1 MTGMVEANG
10 GTPPAA
16 LSLADVGS
24 LARAIRAEV
33 GKAVVGQSE
42 AVEHLLIALLARGHV
57 LLEGPPGTAKTFMA
71 QCFAATLGLD
81 FGRIQFTPDL
91 MPGDILGSNL
101 FNFQTSQFTLTQGP
115 IFCDLLLADEINRT
129 PPKTQA
135 ALLEAMQ
142 ERRVTLDGTAHRLPD
157 HFMVVATQ
165 NPIESQGVYP
175 LPEAQLDRFLFKLLI
190 PYPSHEEEA
199 RIVSRFGERSGPAS
213 PADLGIRAVVTPDL
227 LAAAALGVKSI
238 AIAESVIDYVVRLVR
253 ATRDSADLAS
263 GASPRA
269 AVLLANAARARA
281 AIDGR
286 DYVLPDDVKALA
298 TAVLRHRLLLS
309 PVAEIEGKQVEVL
322 VSELVER
329 TEAPR

>member
-1 MTGMVEANG
+1 MTV
-10 GTPPAA
+10 PAMT
-16 LSLADVGS
+16 LPEVSHLA
-24 LARAIRAEV
+24 AKIR
-33 GKAVVGQSE
+33 GQISKAVVGQTE
-42 AVEHLLIALLARGHV
+42 TIDALLVALLAQGHV

-71 QCFAATLGLD
+71 QCFAASLGLQ

-101 FNFQTSQFTLTQGP
+101 FNFQTSAFTLTRGP
-115 IFCDLLLADEINRT
+115 IFCELLLGDEINRT

-142 ERRVTLDGTAHRLPD
+142 ERRVTLDGTAHPLPQN
-157 HFMVVATQ
+157 FMVVATQ

-190 PYPSHEEEA
+190 PYPSAAEEA
-199 RIVSRFGERSGPAS
+199 KIVSTFGERAGPTRA
-213 PADLGIRAVVTPDL
+213 ADLGVEAVADAATI
-227 LAAAALGVKSI
+227 AAAAAAVKTVTLS
-238 AIAESVIDYVVRLVR
+238 ETVTDYIVRLIR
-253 ATRDSADLAS
+253 ATRESADLSA

-281 AIDGR
+281 ALDGR

-298 TAVLRHRLLLS
+298 ASVLRHRLLLS
-309 PVAEIEGKQVEVL
+309 PAAEIEGKQVEAL
-322 VSELVER
+322 VAALVEA